1 MTYLL
6 FSACKPFVN
15 SEEQVMIQLTHKHQ
29 DAWSGSDYLSYWSQ
43 ISPLIT
49 FVRVKGWLVQN
60 VLKKDTAIKRGS
72 VWQQLLL

>member
-15 SEEQVMIQLTHKHQ
+15 SEEQVMIQLTHMHQ
-29 DAWSGSDYLSYWSQ
+29 DAWSGSAYLSYWSQ

-49 FVRVKGWLVQN
+49 FVRVRGRLVQN
-60 VLKKDTAIKRGS
+60 VLEKATAIKRGS
-72 VWQQLLL
+72 VWRQLPL

>member
-29 DAWSGSDYLSYWSQ
+29 DAWSGSDYLSY
-43 ISPLIT
+43 
-49 FVRVKGWLVQN
+49 
-60 VLKKDTAIKRGS
+60 
-72 VWQQLLL
+72 